1 MKGILYKTGKFLSWV
16 AICSLLACTHTING
30 DDDPNIDPD
39 PDPNTLVKNVT
50 IQVGAAN
57 TQDTKAMHGDEYAT
71 EGEFIHSLHLFIV
84 SNGFIDEH
92 ITLDDATAASE
103 AAVNGNLPNY
113 LQRVSS
119 IAPGQKTIYAF
130 ANMENVYEIGGQTLD
145 AVFKGDEYQRGKEW
159 DDEKITN
166 TIVKDPM
173 SLVDIANKKFI
184 PMSVKQNV
192 TVVTDDQQI
201 TVSLVRLVA
210 KMSIALTNNQ
220 GASLNISK
228 VTISSF
234 ADEAPMFAWND
245 SQTGT
250 KTVEK
255 TFDTP
260 IVVNNDESK
269 EVIQCYVNETHGT
282 EMFCVKLVI
291 NGTEYTGL
299 LNSSS
304 LQRNHYLPVVLYM
317 LDSSLILEFTADV
330 TPIGGYP
337 TPVVL
342 GQASLTNN
350 YLVNL
355 PEGCRFTMKGH
366 FLTSSNDTVAIESWR
381 WKVRS
386 GSETMIAIS
395 TTADED
401 GSYTDLNGL
410 EGNIVGLSGQDIY
423 FDFDVYKPIR
433 ITGAYLHIHTVPLQD
448 WDTTYPAAAL
458 LWGSKAVWYEPVG
471 LTKGK

>member
-1 MKGILYKTGKFLSWV
+1 MKGILYKTRKFLSWV
-16 AICSLLACTHTING
+16 VICSLMACTHTING
-30 DDDPNIDPD
+30 DDDPDIDPD
-39 PDPNTLVKNVT
+39 PTPDQMVKNVT

-84 SNGFIDEH
+84 SNGFIEEH
-92 ITLDDATAASE
+92 ITLDDTMAASTE
-103 AAVNGNLPNY
+103 AVNGNLPNY

-130 ANMENVYEIGGQTLD
+130 ANMENVYEEGGQTLD

-159 DDEKITN
+159 DDTKISN

-210 KMSIALTNNQ
+210 KMSISLTNNQ
-220 GASLNISK
+220 GAALSISK

-234 ADEAPMFAWND
+234 ADQAPMFEWND
-245 SQTGT
+245 SQIGT

-260 IVVNNDESK
+260 VVVNNDESK

-282 EMFCVKLVI
+282 EVFSVKLVI

-299 LNSSS
+299 LKSSS

-317 LDSSLILEFTADV
+317 LNSSLILEFTADV

-342 GQASLTNN
+342 GEASLTNN
-350 YLVNL
+350 YRINL

-366 FLTSSNDTVAIESWR
+366 FLTNSNDTVKITDWK

-386 GSETMIAIS
+386 GSETMIHVS
-395 TTADED
+395 NTAQED
-401 GSYTDLNGL
+401 GSYTDLDGL

-423 FDFDVYKPIR
+423 FDFDVYQPIR
-433 ITGAYLHIHTVPLQD
+433 ITGGYLNIHTVPLQD
-448 WDTTYPAAAL
+448 WGTIYPAAAQ

>member
-1 MKGILYKTGKFLSWV
+1 M
-16 AICSLLACTHTING
+16 
-30 DDDPNIDPD
+30 
-39 PDPNTLVKNVT
+39 
-50 IQVGAAN
+50 
-57 TQDTKAMHGDEYAT
+57 
-71 EGEFIHSLHLFIV
+71 
-84 SNGFIDEH
+84 
-92 ITLDDATAASE
+92 
-103 AAVNGNLPNY
+103 
-113 LQRVSS
+113 
-119 IAPGQKTIYAF
+119 
-130 ANMENVYEIGGQTLD
+130 
-145 AVFKGDEYQRGKEW
+145 
-159 DDEKITN
+159 
-166 TIVKDPM
+166 
-173 SLVDIANKKFI
+173 
-184 PMSVKQNV
+184 
-192 TVVTDDQQI
+192 
-201 TVSLVRLVA
+201 
-210 KMSIALTNNQ
+210 
-220 GASLNISK
+220 
-228 VTISSF
+228 
-234 ADEAPMFAWND
+234 
-245 SQTGT
+245 
-250 KTVEK
+250 
-255 TFDTP
+255 
-260 IVVNNDESK
+260 
-269 EVIQCYVNETHGT
+269 
-282 EMFCVKLVI
+282 
-291 NGTEYTGL
+291 

-366 FLTSSNDTVAIESWR
+366 FLTSSNDTVAIESWK

-423 FDFDVYKPIR
+423 FDFDVYQPIR

-448 WDTTYPAAAL
+448 WGTTYPAAAL

>member
-1 MKGILYKTGKFLSWV
+1 MKGILYKAGKFWSWV
-16 AICSLLACTHTING
+16 VICSLMACTHTING
-30 DDDPNIDPD
+30 DDDPNINPD
-39 PDPNTLVKNVT
+39 PTPDTLVKNVT

-57 TQDTKAMHGDEYAT
+57 TQDTKAQHGDEYAT

-84 SNGFIDEH
+84 GNGFIEEH
-92 ITLDDATAASE
+92 ITLDDTTATSTAA
-103 AAVNGNLPNY
+103 VKGNLPNY

-119 IAPGQKTIYAF
+119 MAPGQKTIYAF
-130 ANMENVYEIGGQTLD
+130 ANMENVYEVGGKTLD
-145 AVFKGDEYQRGKEW
+145 AVFKGDEYQRGKAW
-159 DDEKITN
+159 DDSKITN

-210 KMSIALTNNQ
+210 KMSISLTNNQ
-220 GASLNISK
+220 GASLSISK

-234 ADEAPMFAWND
+234 ADEAPMFEWND

-260 IVVNNDESK
+260 VVVNNDETK

-282 EMFCVKLVI
+282 EMFRVTLVI

-299 LNSSS
+299 LKSSS
-304 LQRNHYLPVVLYM
+304 LQRNHYLPVILYM
-317 LDSSLILEFTADV
+317 LNSSLILEFTADV

-350 YLVNL
+350 YRVNL

-366 FLTSSNDTVAIESWR
+366 FLTNSKDTVKITD
-381 WKVRS
+381 WKWTVRS
-386 GSETMIAIS
+386 GSETKIHVS
-395 TTADED
+395 NTAQED
-401 GSYTDLNGL
+401 GSYTDLDGL

-423 FDFDVYKPIR
+423 FDFDVYLPIR
-433 ITGAYLHIHTVPLQD
+433 ITGGYLNIHTVPLQD
-448 WDTTYPAAAL
+448 WGTTYPAAAQ